1 MHDYMIC
8 IDENGSPYLAHA
20 LFGNK
25 KGSQKKDHKYVDRI
39 MDKAGKWRYFY
50 TQEEAKAYANKG
62 KKAVKGIAKTVEKIA
77 KNPIKT
83 GSVIEKAIN
92 KNDIKYRFGL
102 GTFGEVDR
110 AVTSAKSA
118 AKATGRVVS
127 ELAKEAVKPLDRK
140 KKSVLNNIHEK
151 FKDVTLDTI
160 GSVIDKDGAK
170 ARKNLKYF
178 DNDMS
183 GFTKAVY
190 GLFGARA
197 VNELAYNSSKLKKI
211 ENFLDSPIAALHDAK
226 YQQYAWKAGTTGFDK
241 PKEIMS
247 NAKKAWDERVKRD
260 NARAKSMKRRGVS
273 PQTLLR

>member
-8 IDENGSPYLAHA
+8 IDENGSPCLAHA
-20 LFGNK
+20 LFGNR
-25 KGSQKKDHKYVDRI
+25 KGGQKKDHKYVDRI

-77 KNPIKT
+77 KNPMKT

-92 KNDIKYRFGL
+92 KGDMKYHLGL

-110 AVTSAKSA
+110 AVTNAKSA
-118 AKATGRVVS
+118 VKATGRVVS
-127 ELAKEAVKPLDRK
+127 EMAKEAIKPLDRK

-151 FKDVTLDTI
+151 FKDVTLDAI

-170 ARKNLKYF
+170 ARKNLEYF

-190 GLFGARA
+190 GLFGARV